1 MLYYWHIMSKQLLE
15 KVKKTM
21 GNVDISV
28 IIPVYNREMYISKCL
43 DSILSQKNVSMEII
57 ITDDGST
64 DSTLDIC
71 KKYADLNP
79 NIRVIHQEN
88 KGLATSRNN
97 ALNTVCGDFV
107 TFIDSDDW
115 ITEGAF
121 ESMLK
126 AIKENN
132 VDAVIGGFDR
142 VREDGRLMERN
153 AIPDDYK
160 NQIVSEEMFW
170 ELNSRKK
177 SNYLFTVVWG
187 KLFRQEIW
195 KELRFGEGIRFAEDE
210 YVLPDLVKECK
221 AFFLL
226 DQIVYNQTYS
236 QGSLSRS
243 EFDGNKLGSPE
254 SKLKTCKYLIEKGLH
269 EYAVEKWGIA
279 VGEVIL
285 MTKLVND
292 DETKK
297 KVKALGKEAA
307 KLGKSLAKYMDT
319 KKKCKFLAFYI
330 WYPIFRLIK
339 TGR

>member
-1 MLYYWHIMSKQLLE
+1 
-15 KVKKTM
+15 M

-28 IIPVYNREMYISKCL
+28 IIPAYNREMYISKCL
-43 DSILSQKNVSMEII
+43 DSVLSQKDVSLEII

-64 DSTLDIC
+64 DKTLDVC

-79 NIRVIHQEN
+79 NIKVIHQEN
-88 KGLATSRNN
+88 KGLATSRNT
-97 ALNTVCGDFV
+97 ALDAATGDYI

-115 ITEGAF
+115 ITDGAF
-121 ESMLK
+121 ASMLK
-126 AIKENN
+126 AIKEND

-142 VREDGRLMERN
+142 VQEDGQLMERN
-153 AIPDDYK
+153 TIPDDYK
-160 NQIVSEEMFW
+160 NQIVSEEIFW
-170 ELNSRKK
+170 ELNSLKT

-187 KLFRQEIW
+187 KLFRHEIW
-195 KELRFGEGIRFAEDE
+195 KELRFGDGIRFAEDE
-210 YVLPDLVKECK
+210 YVLPELVKKCK
-221 AFFLL
+221 TFFLL

-243 EFDGNKLGSPE
+243 AFDGNKLGSPE
-254 SKLKTCKYLIEKGLH
+254 SKLITCKYLIEKGLC

-292 DETKK
+292 DTTRK

-307 KLGKSLAKYMDT
+307 RLGKSLAKYMDT

-330 WYPIFRLIK
+330 GYPIFSLIK
-339 TGR
+339 IGR